1 MRQQSAQLSL
11 SAGEATVVF
20 APSHLRRYA
29 RRPLNKDA
37 GPMRKKIVAGNW
49 KMHGSRAMA
58 ADLVSHIVAAS
69 PMGADIVLCPPNVY
83 IGEVVRLCQGSPIGV
98 GAQDLAEQD
107 GTGAFTGDVS
117 ADMLHD
123 VGARWV
129 LVGHS
134 ERREYHAETNE
145 MLAKKFA
152 AAQKSGLTPILC
164 IGETLAERDAG
175 RCKQI
180 VGEQLGAVIAAN
192 GIEAFERAVI
202 AYEPVWA
209 IGTGRSAT
217 AEQAQEVHAFI
228 RSQLA
233 KDDAKIAGLT
243 RVLYGGSVKPANA
256 AELFALPDVD
266 GGLIGGASLAAA
278 DFLAICAAAR

>member
-1 MRQQSAQLSL
+1 
-11 SAGEATVVF
+11 
-20 APSHLRRYA
+20 
-29 RRPLNKDA
+29 
-37 GPMRKKIVAGNW
+37 MRKKIVAGNW

-58 ADLVSHIVAAS
+58 ANLVQHIVAAG
-69 PMGADIVLCPPNVY
+69 PIGPDIVLCPPNVY
-83 IGEVVRLCQGSPIGV
+83 IGEVVRLCEGSHIAV

-107 GTGAFTGDVS
+107 GSGAFTGDVS

-134 ERREYHAETNE
+134 ERREYHAETND
-145 MLAKKFA
+145 MLARKFA

-164 IGETLAERDAG
+164 VGETLAEREAG
-175 RCKQI
+175 KVHEVI
-180 VGEQLGAVIAAN
+180 GEQLRVVIEAN
-192 GIEAFERAVI
+192 GIEAFRKAVLS
-202 AYEPVWA
+202 YEPVWA
-209 IGTGRSAT
+209 IGTGKVAT
-217 AEQAQEVHAFI
+217 PHQAQTVHAFI

-243 RVLYGGSVKPANA
+243 RVLYGGSVKAANA
-256 AELFALPDVD
+256 AELFAQPDVD
-266 GGLIGGASLAAA
+266 GGLIGGASLVAA